1 MKKRGLDKG
10 LIVSFGTLAL
20 LFALG
25 ILFFV
30 LFIFDIDLTA
40 NMTEIVGS
48 YSGLSGGI
56 WLFLLLRNC

>member
-1 MKKRGLDKG
+1 MKKRGLDKE

-20 LFALG
+20 LFGLG

-30 LFIFDIDLTA
+30 LFIFDIDITMNLTGF
-40 NMTEIVGS
+40 VRS

-56 WLFLLLRNC
+56 WLILLCRNC

>member
-20 LFALG
+20 LFAVG

-30 LFIFDIDLTA
+30 LFIFDIDVTENLTSV
-40 NMTEIVGS
+40 VGS

-56 WLFLLLRNC
+56 WLILLLRNC